1 MAVSQTSEGYA
12 LPCGRQLEELWESLE
27 NGTAGVAGLA
37 GLTGVAG
44 SHEQTCPHCL
54 TALSGLVAL
63 RDATRELAAEP
74 VDVPPRLTNRIMAA
88 IRADVRRTRMLPLP
102 EDGLE
107 PGGQA
112 DVSAQAVAAVLR
124 FAADAVPGIRA
135 RRCSVRPRD
144 PAAAPDGMTGWVD
157 VEMTLAIRYGTASGE
172 QVLAAVRQAV
182 LAAAGAQIGL
192 RVARCDLLVDDV
204 WFAASPGED

>member
-27 NGTAGVAGLA
+27 NGTASVTGLA
-37 GLTGVAG
+37 DAADVAD

-63 RDATRELAAEP
+63 QDATRELAAAP
-74 VDVPPRLTNRIMAA
+74 VDVPPRLTSRIMGA
-88 IRADVRRTRMLPLP
+88 IRADVRRMRMLPLP
-102 EDGLE
+102 DAGLE

-112 DVSAQAVAAVLR
+112 EVSAQAVAAVLR
-124 FAADAVPGIRA
+124 FAADAIPGIRA

-144 PAAAPDGMTGWVD
+144 PAAVPDGMSGWVD

-182 LAAAGAQIGL
+182 LAAAGAQVGL

-204 WFAASPGED
+204 WFAAPPGED